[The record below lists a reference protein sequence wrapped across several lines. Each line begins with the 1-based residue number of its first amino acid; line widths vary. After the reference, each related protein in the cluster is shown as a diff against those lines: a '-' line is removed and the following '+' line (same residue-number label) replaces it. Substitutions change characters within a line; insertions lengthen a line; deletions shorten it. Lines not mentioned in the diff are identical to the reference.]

1 MSTTVASFT
10 ESATETC
17 KCDKCGYIYAIR
29 ERAAHG
35 KFNDHTQAAM
45 PTARPS
51 CCVVTQWIFC
61 LVCKVSVLTSY
72 HTTPPSPNHAHS
84 KVRSFHLIHTL
95 YVYTALVRTGLYN
108 QSFPL
113 PYPKSPGTQNTTNVR
128 HLKTSLWTWPET
140 L

>member
-17 KCDKCGYIYAIR
+17 KCDKCGYIYAVR
-29 ERAAHG
+29 ERATLG

-51 CCVVTQWIFC
+51 CCVVTRWILPC
-61 LVCKVSVLTSY
+61 LQSVCPHIIPHHTSLSQPCGPFISY
-72 HTTPPSPNHAHS
+72 THS
-84 KVRSFHLIHTL
+84 MSTLHLL
-95 YVYTALVRTGLYN
+95 GQVYN

-113 PYPKSPGTQNTTNVR
+113 PYPKSPGTQNTMNVR